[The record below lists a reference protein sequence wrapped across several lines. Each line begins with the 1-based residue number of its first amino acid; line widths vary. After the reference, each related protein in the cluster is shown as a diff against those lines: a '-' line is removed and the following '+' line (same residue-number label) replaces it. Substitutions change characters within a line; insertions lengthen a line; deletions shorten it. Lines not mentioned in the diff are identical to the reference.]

1 LNGLRHANRVL
12 GENAFV
18 ENDWK
23 VIGEYVYDAEGGRHQ
38 AFYSPRRDTTVL
50 GELIRPHERVQ
61 VEQSLKYSA
70 AEAEEL
76 WKRAGM
82 AEIGQWR
89 HREEYGEW
97 LYFYIAQRGV
107 SQRHVPLFGAVPLGL
122 PKLTPRFPGKRG
134 AVIRYPRVSEHS
146 GMSSLSSL
154 ATACPVGWLACQTA
168 GPALHQSLGSC
179 YLSFEEER
187 LH

>member
-1 LNGLRHANRVL
+1 MSVLYLTRNSRQGGHHPRVCHPHPCIEYAHGPIRTGTNESRFILNGLRHANRVL

-23 VIGEYVYDAEGGRHQ
+23 VIGEYLYDAEGGRHQ
-38 AFYSPRRDTTVL
+38 AFYAPRRDTTVL

-89 HREEYGEW
+89 HREEYGE
-97 LYFYIAQRGV
+97 
-107 SQRHVPLFGAVPLGL
+107 
-122 PKLTPRFPGKRG
+122 
-134 AVIRYPRVSEHS
+134 
-146 GMSSLSSL
+146 
-154 ATACPVGWLACQTA
+154 
-168 GPALHQSLGSC
+168 
-179 YLSFEEER
+179 
-187 LH
+187 